1 MNMPV
6 CGAGNLKCYND
17 AEDELLLKEFEQG
30 MATEGENI
38 RGQTDCNCLPS
49 CTSIAYEAEI
59 SQADFDYKTVA
70 SKDKTDEDQKKREG
84 LDNFCFSLKY

>member
-1 MNMPV
+1 MS
-6 CGAGNLKCYND
+6 CYNE

-30 MATEGENI
+30 LVTEAENV

-70 SKDKTDEDQKKREG
+70 NKDKSGGDAETKREG
-84 LDNFCFSLKY
+84 YD

>member
-1 MNMPV
+1 MNVPV
-6 CGAGNLKCYND
+6 CGSRKLKCYNE

-30 MATEGENI
+30 LNTEDENY

-70 SKDKTDEDQKKREG
+70 SRDQDGDKEQQRKG
-84 LDNFCFSLKY
+84 